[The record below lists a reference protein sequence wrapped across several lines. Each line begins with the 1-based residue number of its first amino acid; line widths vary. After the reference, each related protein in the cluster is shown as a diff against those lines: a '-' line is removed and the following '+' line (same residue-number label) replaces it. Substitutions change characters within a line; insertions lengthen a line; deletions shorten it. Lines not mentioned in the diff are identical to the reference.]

1 MEAQSKRR
9 LVSDLVLLKVSQDV
23 QFCNAESLHRLQ
35 LGYGIAVSSS
45 WSSEF
50 DYETSLAQMIPL
62 LHLHILKYAC
72 VSWS

>member
-1 MEAQSKRR
+1 MSY
-9 LVSDLVLLKVSQDV
+9 LVFLKVSQDV

-45 WSSEF
+45 WSSAF
-50 DYETSLAQMIPL
+50 DYEASLAQMTPL
-62 LHLHILKYAC
+62 LHLLILKYVC